1 MSFSPPN
8 GIAFHTV
15 EEVEASDLCA
25 VLRDVVAFLD
35 TLQPQRRKLRLHDD
49 WWQHD
54 GLHFER
60 GTIEFRDLVAMI
72 ETPSA
77 MLEATPD
84 DAEVFVGIAPGD
96 ARWYLRFRTELDAD
110 DEHITGRMALILPAE
125 SAHAFATAIS
135 GLPDRTLVQEAAE
148 SYYAKTIQRG

>member
-49 WWQHD
+49 WWRMTAFISN
-54 GLHFER
+54 GER
-60 GTIEFRDLVAMI
+60 SN
-72 ETPSA
+72 SA
-77 MLEATPD
+77 TSS
-84 DAEVFVGIAPGD
+84 
-96 ARWYLRFRTELDAD
+96 R
-110 DEHITGRMALILPAE
+110 
-125 SAHAFATAIS
+125 
-135 GLPDRTLVQEAAE
+135 
-148 SYYAKTIQRG
+148 